1 MTLIEKIR
9 KARQR
14 QVEAGGFTFTVSRPT
29 DIEAAKLGKAGTS
42 ELLEYVTGWSKV
54 YEFDLIPG
62 GSPQEVP
69 WDKDVC
75 REFLADRPDLWS
87 PLVEAVLE
95 SYSQHVKT
103 LEDNAKN

>member
-14 QVEAGGFTFTVSRPT
+14 QVDAGGFTFTVSRPT

-42 ELLEYVTGWSKV
+42 ELLEYVTGWSGV
-54 YEFDLIPG
+54 QELHLIPG
-62 GSPQEVP
+62 GSPSDVT
-69 WDKDVC
+69 WDKEVC
-75 REFLADRPDLWS
+75 REFLADRPDLWG

-95 SYSQHVKT
+95 TYSQHVKT
-103 LEDNAKN
+103 LEEDAKN

>member
-14 QVEAGGFTFTVSRPT
+14 QVDAGGFTFTVSRPT

-42 ELLEYVTGWSKV
+42 ELLEYVTGWSGV
-54 YEFDLIPG
+54 QELHLIPG
-62 GSPQEVP
+62 GSPSEVNC
-69 WDKDVC
+69 DKEVC
-75 REFLADRPDLWS
+75 REFLADRPDLWG

-95 SYSQHVKT
+95 TYSQHVKT
-103 LEDNAKN
+103 LEEDAKN